1 MKLRSMLAATAL
13 VAAISA
19 NAEGQ
24 KYLVLQNPEVELS
37 DLKTDK
43 DGYYVLFDGSSLDG
57 WRGYCKDHMPSKW
70 KLEDG
75 SIHFLGNKAQGEGG
89 DIIFAHQFQNF
100 EFEVEWKICEG
111 GNSGIFYLGKETAT
125 IRKCEGKSET
135 FKSEDGKLEVTANV
149 KCDAEILNYEPI
161 YISCPECQVLDNERH
176 PDAKLGATLGIR
188 QSTSLYDMIVAKPQ
202 NANPAG
208 QWNKVK
214 IVVKNGKV
222 THYQN
227 NAKVLSYTLWG
238 EEWINLLQSSKFS
251 EKNWPLAFEMLKN
264 CGGEG
269 HKGYFG
275 FQDHGDEVWYRN
287 IRVKVLK

>member
-1 MKLRSMLAATAL
+1 MIMKNILAATTM
-13 VAAISA
+13 VAAITA
-19 NAEGQ
+19 NAQ
-24 KYLVLQNPEVELS
+24 NMQYVVVQNPEVDLS
-37 DLKTDK
+37 TLKVDK
-43 DGYYVLFDGSSLDG
+43 DGYYVLFDGSNLNG
-57 WRGYCKDHMPSKW
+57 WRGYGKKHVPNKWNIKDGA
-70 KLEDG
+70 L
-75 SIHFLGNKAQGEGG
+75 HFNGRGEGEGG
-89 DIIFAHQFQNF
+89 DIIFAHRFQNF

-111 GNSGIFYLGKETAT
+111 GNSGIFYLGQETAT
-125 IRKCEGKSET
+125 IEEAKEET
-135 FKSEDGKLEVTANV
+135 FNV
-149 KCDAEILNYEPI
+149 ATGPITGMFTLKKDAKLNYQPI

-202 NANPAG
+202 NAKPAG
-208 QWNKVK
+208 DWNKVK

-227 NAKVLSYTLWG
+227 GVKVLSYQLWG

-251 EKNWPLAFEMLKN
+251 EKNWPLAFELLKN
-264 CGGEG
+264 CGGDG

>member
-1 MKLRSMLAATAL
+1 MKMRSILAAAFMMAVLTATAQGMQY
-13 VAAISA
+13 V
-19 NAEGQ
+19 
-24 KYLVLQNPEVELS
+24 VVQNPEVELS
-37 DLKTDK
+37 SLKVDK
-43 DGYYVLFDGSSLDG
+43 DGYYVLFDGTSLDG
-57 WRGYCKDHMPSKW
+57 WRGYGKDHIPGKW
-70 KLEDG
+70 NIQDG
-75 SIHFLGNKAQGEGG
+75 ALHFSGRGPGEGG
-89 DIIFAHQFQNF
+89 DIIFTHRFQNF

-111 GNSGIFYLGKETAT
+111 GNSGIFYLGLETAT
-125 IRKCEGKSET
+125 IEKPRQET
-135 FKSEDGKLEVTANV
+135 KEFNDGPVKATVTV
-149 KCDAEILNYEPI
+149 QKDSKLNYQPI

-208 QWNKVK
+208 EWNKVK

-222 THYQN
+222 THFQN
-227 NAKVLSYTLWG
+227 GVKVLSYQLWG
-238 EEWINLLQSSKFS
+238 DEWINLLQSSKFS
-251 EKNWPLAFEMLKN
+251 QKNWPLAFELLKN
-264 CGGEG
+264 CGGDG